1 MRKSTDRVSL
11 LALLTALTLA
21 AAPAKDRPRTV
32 AAPQSSFRAGAA
44 LDALIQEAIRKDQI
58 PGAVLLVG
66 HQGKVVYRKA
76 YGSRA
81 LTPRREAMTLNT
93 IFDAASLTKVVA
105 TTPALMKLFEQG
117 KLRLNDRVTQYL
129 PEFQGGSSEITVR
142 NLLTHF
148 SGMRPDLDLQPA
160 WSGYETGIRLALADK
175 PVAPPGARFIY
186 SDINFILLGEIV
198 RRVSGQRLPDFA
210 REKVFAP
217 LGMKDSMF
225 QPPARLRPRIAPTE
239 LVDGKALRG
248 VVHDETTRYMDG
260 VAGHAGLFTTAD
272 DLARYAEMLL
282 GGGKR
287 GRAQIFSPLT
297 VLKFTTPET
306 PPDQPIL
313 RGLGWDLDSPYSGNR
328 GELFPIG
335 SYGHT
340 GFTGTSLWIDPVSQ
354 TYVILLSN
362 SVHPHRRPAIT
373 GLRGKVATVVAAEL
387 GIEAPGIQI
396 TGYNETLIGAGVRR
410 VVARNAEVLT
420 GLDVLKEQQFAVL
433 RDKRVGLITNHTGLD
448 RDGKRNVDLMLAAG
462 IQVKALFSPEHGITG
477 REDPEPGDISPSLSG
492 PVPQSRPQPPATEA
506 SPQATD
512 PATGIPIW
520 SLYSGKSRRP
530 SEEMLRDIDA
540 LVFDIQDVGA
550 RFYTYTTTMA
560 YALEEAARARIPF
573 YVLDRPNPITGV
585 HLEGPVLDADL
596 LSFIGYFPLPL
607 RHAMTVGE
615 LALLFNAANRLRA
628 ELHVIPLKNWQRGDW
643 FDSTN
648 LVWIDPSP
656 NLRSLNA
663 ALLYPGVAML
673 EGSGNYSVGR
683 GTDAPFEQIGADWI
697 NGRQLAAYLDARFVP
712 GVRFY
717 PTRFRPTASHL
728 AGQLIE
734 GVRFVITDR
743 EIFDSARLG
752 LEIAAALQKLY
763 PNRIAF
769 DRNRRLIGS
778 QRIIEGLERG
788 DDPRRLQESG
798 EESLL
803 DFSKLREEYLLY
815 R

>member
-1 MRKSTDRVSL
+1 
-11 LALLTALTLA
+11 
-21 AAPAKDRPRTV
+21 
-32 AAPQSSFRAGAA
+32 
-44 LDALIQEAIRKDQI
+44 
-58 PGAVLLVG
+58 
-66 HQGKVVYRKA
+66 
-76 YGSRA
+76 
-81 LTPRREAMTLNT
+81 
-93 IFDAASLTKVVA
+93 
-105 TTPALMKLFEQG
+105 
-117 KLRLNDRVTQYL
+117 
-129 PEFQGGSSEITVR
+129 
-142 NLLTHF
+142 
-148 SGMRPDLDLQPA
+148 
-160 WSGYETGIRLALADK
+160 
-175 PVAPPGARFIY
+175 
-186 SDINFILLGEIV
+186 
-198 RRVSGQRLPDFA
+198 
-210 REKVFAP
+210 
-217 LGMKDSMF
+217 
-225 QPPARLRPRIAPTE
+225 
-239 LVDGKALRG
+239 
-248 VVHDETTRYMDG
+248 
-260 VAGHAGLFTTAD
+260 
-272 DLARYAEMLL
+272 
-282 GGGKR
+282 
-287 GRAQIFSPLT
+287 
-297 VLKFTTPET
+297 
-306 PPDQPIL
+306 
-313 RGLGWDLDSPYSGNR
+313 
-328 GELFPIG
+328 
-335 SYGHT
+335 
-340 GFTGTSLWIDPVSQ
+340 
-354 TYVILLSN
+354 
-362 SVHPHRRPAIT
+362 
-373 GLRGKVATVVAAEL
+373 
-387 GIEAPGIQI
+387 
-396 TGYNETLIGAGVRR
+396 
-410 VVARNAEVLT
+410 
-420 GLDVLKEQQFAVL
+420 
-433 RDKRVGLITNHTGLD
+433 
-448 RDGKRNVDLMLAAG
+448 
-462 IQVKALFSPEHGITG
+462 
-477 REDPEPGDISPSLSG
+477 
-492 PVPQSRPQPPATEA
+492 
-506 SPQATD
+506 
-512 PATGIPIW
+512 
-520 SLYSGKSRRP
+520 
-530 SEEMLRDIDA
+530 MLRDIDA